1 MIIFC
6 CGYLVSRHPSKNTN
20 VLAMYAKHTYL
31 DVFKNVK
38 MYLNNFGDALTLIA
52 QVEWI
57 NHIKVQGWRNGFQS
71 GGAMEH

>member
-1 MIIFC
+1 M
-6 CGYLVSRHPSKNTN
+6 
-20 VLAMYAKHTYL
+20 LARYTKHTYL

-57 NHIKVQGWRNGFQS
+57 NHIKVQGRRNGFQS